1 MGRKR
6 RKVVVTVTET
16 WTFVFDETGTTPDLT
31 SLLDL
36 PTLASIPA
44 PQMDAV
50 PLVAESPDAPA
61 GDAPPRSNAAADG
74 A

>member
-16 WTFVFDETGTTPDLT
+16 WTFVFDEAGETPAPPP
-31 SLLDL
+31 LD
-36 PTLASIPA
+36 PPALASVPTSPLDVALMA
-44 PQMDAV
+44 PDA
-50 PLVAESPDAPA
+50 PDAPA
-61 GDAPPRSNAAADG
+61 VDAAAGNSATGDD